1 MTSAKQSLV
10 AFGANLNFGDL
21 SLEQT
26 IFAAI
31 KAFHDEDIEVV
42 STSNLYETP
51 CFPAGA
57 GPNYL
62 NGALLVTQRHAV
74 EIEDLLAALH
84 RIEARFGRKRV
95 QRWGGRTLDLD
106 LLACGDSVL
115 PNRAVFQHWLDL
127 PLADQARVAPEQLIL
142 PHPRM
147 QDRAFVLV
155 PLADIAP
162 DWRHPV
168 LQKTV
173 AEMLADLPDFARK
186 EVVLRRSVAS
196 F

>member
-1 MTSAKQSLV
+1 MTNAKQSMV
-10 AFGANLNFGDL
+10 AFGANLQLGSL

-31 KAFHDEDIEVV
+31 KAFRDEDLDVI

-51 CFPAGA
+51 SFPAGS
-57 GPNYL
+57 GPNYI
-62 NGALLVTQRHAV
+62 NGALLITPRHFAQPQ
-74 EIEDLLAALH
+74 EILAALH
-84 RIEARFGRKRV
+84 RIEARFGRQRV

-106 LLACGDSVL
+106 LIACDDTVL
-115 PNRAVFQHWLDL
+115 PDQATFQRWFDM
-127 PLADQARVAPEQLIL
+127 PLAEQASRAPDQIIV

-155 PLADIAP
+155 PLADVAP
-162 DWRHPV
+162 EWRHPV

-173 AEMLADLPDFARK
+173 TQLLADLPEAARR
-186 EVVLRRSVAS
+186 EVVLRRSAAS